1 MSGNS
6 GNFRHF
12 FSAESGVPITPADD
26 VIFPPTRAI
35 FVGTGGTFVVQF
47 VSGVQCTFTNV
58 PDGTTL
64 PIAIVEL
71 RSTGLVG
78 ATDFIGLS

>member
-12 FSAESGVPITPADD
+12 FSAESGVPITPADG
-26 VIFPPTRAI
+26 VIFPSTRAV
-35 FVGTGGTFVVQF
+35 FVGSTGDLAVTFI
-47 VSGVQCTFTNV
+47 SGVECTFTNV

-64 PIAIVEL
+64 PIAVIEIKA
-71 RSTGLVG
+71 TGTT
-78 ATDFIGLS
+78 ASDIIGLS

>member
-12 FSAESGVPITPADD
+12 FSAESGVALTPADD
-26 VIFPPTRAI
+26 VLFPATRALFI
-35 FVGTGGTFVVQF
+35 GTGGTFVVQF

-64 PIAIVEL
+64 PIAIIEL
-71 RSTGLVG
+71 KSTGLVG
-78 ATDFIGLS
+78 AADFIGLS